1 MGVFFLLYLVIAIEN
16 IASFFTLFSVLG
28 GIAIGLGIIFI
39 IFSGISY
46 DCATTYEKVSSYS
59 EYIGPYKK
67 ILKRGFI
74 IGIVLIFVGN
84 LGKLLP
90 SQKDMMM
97 IAGGTA
103 AYHVLTSDAS
113 KEIGSKVF
121 DNLLEKLD
129 TIAKEETAEEEK

>member
-1 MGVFFLLYLVIAIEN
+1 MGVFLLLYLVIAIEN

-28 GIAIGLGIIFI
+28 GITIGLGIMFL
-39 IFSGISY
+39 IFSWVSY
-46 DCATTYEKVSSYS
+46 DCASPNEKASSYS

-74 IGIVLIFVGN
+74 VAIVLIFVGN

>member
-16 IASFFTLFSVLG
+16 IASFFTLFSLLG
-28 GIAIGLGIIFI
+28 GIAIGLGIMFFIFNWT
-39 IFSGISY
+39 SY
-46 DCATTYEKVSSYS
+46 DCATSSEKASSYS
-59 EYIGPYKK
+59 EHIDPYKK

-74 IGIVLIFVGN
+74 FGIILIFVGN

-129 TIAKEETAEEEK
+129 TIAREETAEEEK

>member
-28 GIAIGLGIIFI
+28 WVAIGLGIIFL

-46 DCATTYEKVSSYS
+46 DCAKPHEKASSYS
-59 EYIGPYKK
+59 EHIGPYKK

-74 IGIVLIFVGN
+74 VAIILIFVGN

>member
-1 MGVFFLLYLVIAIEN
+1 MGVFLLLYLVIAIEN

-46 DCATTYEKVSSYS
+46 DCATSYEKASSYS
-59 EYIGPYKK
+59 EHIGPYKR

-129 TIAKEETAEEEK
+129 TIAKEETVEEEK